1 VPGCVYVCVYLC
13 VDVYGQAFWFQSER
27 GARRG
32 NDCMSAHGDR
42 APGRAE
48 VLAAEQRAARS
59 QCVRTLH
66 AAVTWNAA
74 LRVGPRPR

>member
-1 VPGCVYVCVYLC
+1 
-13 VDVYGQAFWFQSER
+13 
-27 GARRG
+27 
-32 NDCMSAHGDR
+32 MSAHGDR